1 MGFEFP
7 SRGLVFW
14 PVCNGDSTTI
24 VIDADTVV
32 QVDLHHL
39 EKSEDDADPTWSVV
53 DELVAR
59 LPKKGDRPYLAVFA
73 LTHPDQD
80 HSRGFEKLL
89 ERIDI
94 GELWFTPRVFFEYHA
109 DLCDDAKVFQKEAK
123 RRVKATISA
132 GSDPGAGN
140 RVRLFGYSELLE
152 EDEYKGF
159 PEDRFVIPGNAV
171 TTVDDVDVTD
181 RFRAFVHAPFKDHM
195 AGERNET
202 SLGLQ
207 VTLYDG
213 DAALRALLFGDLAYP
228 TLKRI
233 FEISKD
239 DDLAWNVLLAPHHCS
254 KKVMYWQE
262 EGDEGEKLKQDI
274 LDMIEAAALDPNH
287 IVSSSDAIPAS
298 NSKGDN
304 PPHAKAKSRYE
315 GITTDGFICTMEH
328 PNTEKPEP
336 VTFKLENGTVKFA
349 GTVATAK
356 SATAAATIARGGN
369 PAPGEAVTYGKCPKA
384 TR

>member
-32 QVDLHHL
+32 QIDLHHL
-39 EKSEDDADPTWSVV
+39 GKSEDDDDPSWSVV

-59 LPKKGDRPYLAVFA
+59 LPKKGNRPYLAAFA

-80 HSRGFEKLL
+80 HIRGFQKLMD
-89 ERIDI
+89 EVDI

-123 RRVKATISA
+123 RRVNATICA
-132 GSDPGAGN
+132 GGDPGTRN
-140 RVRLFGYSELLE
+140 RVRLFGYCELLE
-152 EDEYKGF
+152 DDEFKGF
-159 PEDRFVIPGNAV
+159 PDNRLIVPGNAL
-171 TTVDDVDVTD
+171 TIVDEVDLD
-181 RFRAFVHAPFKDHM
+181 GLFRAFVHSPFKDDS

-207 VTLYDG
+207 VTLSDG
-213 DAALRALLFGDLAYP
+213 DATLRALLFGDLAYP

-233 FEISKD
+233 FEVSD
-239 DDLAWNVLLAPHHCS
+239 GDDLAWNVLLAPHHCS
-254 KKVMYWQE
+254 KKVMYWRDQ
-262 EGDEGEKLKQDI
+262 GDEDEKLKQDI
-274 LDMIEAAALDPNH
+274 LDKMEAAAQTPNH
-287 IVSSSDAIPAS
+287 IVSSSDSIPAS
-298 NSKGDN
+298 NSNGDN

-336 VTFKLENGTVKFA
+336 VTFKLENGSVKFA
-349 GTVATAK
+349 GAVATAK
-356 SATAAATIARGGN
+356 SATMAATIARGAN
-369 PAPGEAVTYGKCPKA
+369 PAPAEAVTYGKCRKA